1 MLLQTSR
8 QTGRIPLVLVLGEE
22 GVGKTFFLN
31 TLLQNPTM
39 VGSVVVGPTPK
50 EGEALIEGRHIVLP
64 WFSASAQENCL
75 CCGMHSGLGDVL
87 RKLFFEALSER
98 TQPLNRVFIESRG
111 VESQQLAFTLRHTP
125 FLGQRYFHQF
135 TFRVV
140 SVDALLAE
148 GPKILRGLEPKSG
161 KDQQIVIVSQHPDLS
176 QKVSS
181 YPSAQSFS
189 SEVCSSL
196 SEEILRDLPYRKVLF
211 LDPESLAFGL
221 ELHSG

>member
-1 MLLQTSR
+1 MLLQPSR

-22 GVGKTFFLN
+22 GVGKTFFLK

-39 VGSVVVGPTPK
+39 VGSVVVGPAPK

-98 TQPLNRVFIESRG
+98 TLPLNRVFIEARG
-111 VESQQLAFTLRHTP
+111 VEPQQLAFTLRHTP

-140 SVDALLAE
+140 SADALLAE

-161 KDQQIVIVSQHPDLS
+161 KDQQIVIVSQQPGFSHNVPNHS
-176 QKVSS
+176 N
-181 YPSAQSFS
+181 AQSLSAEAFS
-189 SEVCSSL
+189 AL
-196 SEEILRDLPYRKVLF
+196 SEEILRDLPYLKVLF
-211 LDPESLAFGL
+211 LDSEALTFGL
-221 ELHSG
+221 ELHS